1 MYNKILNIE
10 MWPLI
15 IYFSLL
21 FCYNRSCLEMLVI
34 FLYFL
39 KNEHYNSLIHI
50 FRRNISWNTK
60 QKQMIQFDIE
70 DNKVRNVAFTG
81 GCNGNLQG
89 ISHLVEGMDVNE
101 AISRLEGIRCGFKS
115 TSCPDQLAH
124 ALKEAIAK

>member
-1 MYNKILNIE
+1 MGQKVSPHGL
-10 MWPLI
+10 
-15 IYFSLL
+15 
-21 FCYNRSCLEMLVI
+21 RVGVI
-34 FLYFL
+34 KDWDSKWYAD
-39 KNEHYNSLIHI
+39 K
-50 FRRNISWNTK
+50 TK
-60 QKQMIQFDIE
+60 FADYLIE

>member
-1 MYNKILNIE
+1 MEYK
-10 MWPLI
+10 
-15 IYFSLL
+15 
-21 FCYNRSCLEMLVI
+21 
-34 FLYFL
+34 
-39 KNEHYNSLIHI
+39 
-50 FRRNISWNTK
+50 TK
-60 QKQMIQFDIE
+60 GVCSQMIQFDIE

-81 GCNGNLQG
+81 G